1 MAEDAHEAD
10 GREDDGMKI
19 GIAGLGRMAE
29 NIGARLMDQGHTL
42 VIWNRTPA
50 KTKALAE
57 RGATVVGSAA
67 DVASQAEVIITML
80 TDGAAIDAVYRGP
93 NGLLSGD
100 VAGKLFID
108 MSTVRSDV
116 EVALAKDVRGK
127 GAALVDCPVGGSV
140 NPARDGKLF
149 GFLGGEPADAERAK
163 PIVDQLCRRVEY
175 CGPVGS
181 GALMKLAINL
191 PLIVA
196 WQAFGEAFALCRD
209 LGFTP
214 ERLVDIFAD
223 TNGANNAFRG
233 RASKIADII
242 AGRDAGPVTFSLA
255 NAQKDARTMAEEG
268 KARGVELPLIE
279 GSIACFGEAID
290 AGWADA
296 DGSSQP
302 VYWAK
307 RGAK

>member
-1 MAEDAHEAD
+1 
-10 GREDDGMKI
+10 
-19 GIAGLGRMAE
+19 
-29 NIGARLMDQGHTL
+29 
-42 VIWNRTPA
+42 
-50 KTKALAE
+50 
-57 RGATVVGSAA
+57 
-67 DVASQAEVIITML
+67 
-80 TDGAAIDAVYRGP
+80 
-93 NGLLSGD
+93 LSGD
-100 VAGKLFID
+100 VKGKLLID
-108 MSTVRSDV
+108 LSTVRPPTAV
-116 EVALAKDVRGK
+116 ELAKAVRAK

-149 GFLGGEPADAERAK
+149 GFVGGDDADVVRAK
-163 PIVDQLCRRVEY
+163 PILDQLCRRVEY

-268 KARGVELPLIE
+268 RARGVELPLIE

-307 RGAK
+307 RGLK

>member
-1 MAEDAHEAD
+1 
-10 GREDDGMKI
+10 MKI

-29 NIGARLMDQGHTL
+29 NIGARLMDQGYTL
-42 VIWNRTPA
+42 IVWNRTPD
-50 KTKALAE
+50 KTKGLAE
-57 RGATVVGSAA
+57 RGAKVAGSAA
-67 DVASQAEVIITML
+67 DVASQAEVVITIL
-80 TDGAAIDAVYRGP
+80 TDAAAIDAVYDGP
-93 NGLLSGD
+93 NGLLGGD
-100 VAGKLFID
+100 VRGKLFIE
-108 MSTVRSDV
+108 MSTVRPEV
-116 EVALAKDVRGK
+116 EVALAKKVRDK

-140 NPARDGKLF
+140 APARDGKLF
-149 GFLGGEPADAERAK
+149 GFMGAEPADAARAK
-163 PIVDQLCRRVEY
+163 PILDQLCRRLEH

-233 RASKIADII
+233 RVSKLADIF
-242 AGRDAGPVTFSLA
+242 AGRDPGIVTFSLA

-268 KARGVELPLIE
+268 RARGVDLPLIE
-279 GSIACFGEAID
+279 RSIACFGDAID
-290 AGWADA
+290 AGWAAA
-296 DGSSQP
+296 DGSSHL
-302 VYWAK
+302 VYWAR
-307 RGAK
+307 RGLK

>member
-1 MAEDAHEAD
+1 MN
-10 GREDDGMKI
+10 I

-42 VIWNRTPA
+42 VIWNRTLE
-50 KTKALAE
+50 KTAALAA
-57 RGATVVGSAA
+57 RGAKVVGSPAE
-67 DVASQAEVIITML
+67 VATQAEAVITIL
-80 TDGAAIDAVYRGP
+80 TDAAAIEAVYNGS

-100 VAGKLFID
+100 VKGKLFID
-108 MSTVRSDV
+108 MSTVRPEA
-116 EVALAKDVRGK
+116 EVALAKKVREK
-127 GAALVDCPVGGSV
+127 GGALVDCPVGGSV
-140 NPARDGKLF
+140 VPAREGKLF
-149 GFLGGEPADAERAK
+149 GFMGGEQADADRAK
-163 PIVDQLCRRVEY
+163 PILDQLCRRLEY

-209 LGFTP
+209 LGMPP

-233 RASKIADII
+233 RASKIADIM
-242 AGRDAGPVTFSLA
+242 AGRDAGLVTFSLA

-268 KARGVELPLIE
+268 KSRGLELPLIE
-279 GSIACFGEAID
+279 RSIACFGEAIA
-290 AGWADA
+290 AGWDKQ
-296 DGSSQP
+296 DGSAQP

-307 RGAK
+307 RGRK

>member
-1 MAEDAHEAD
+1 
-10 GREDDGMKI
+10 MKI
-19 GIAGLGRMAE
+19 GIAGLGRMAAA
-29 NIGARLMDQGHTL
+29 IGARLIDQGHTL
-42 VIWNRTPA
+42 MVWNRTPEKTTPLAAMGA
-50 KTKALAE
+50 KVAGSPAE
-57 RGATVVGSAA
+57 VAGAS
-67 DVASQAEVIITML
+67 DVIITIL
-80 TDGAAIDAVYRGP
+80 TDAAAIDAVYGGG
-93 NGLLSGD
+93 NGLLSGN

-108 MSTVRSDV
+108 MSTVRPET
-116 EVALAKDVRGK
+116 EVALAKRVREK

-140 NPARDGKLF
+140 VPARDGKLF
-149 GFLGGEPADAERAK
+149 GFMGAEPADAERAK
-163 PIVDQLCRRVEY
+163 PVLDQLCRRLEH

-196 WQAFGEAFALCRD
+196 WQSFGEAFALCRD

-233 RASKIADII
+233 RASKIATIMT
-242 AGRDAGPVTFSLA
+242 GGDAGEVTFSLA

-268 KARGVELPLIE
+268 KARGLELPLIE
-279 GSIACFGEAID
+279 RSIACFGEAIA
-290 AGWADA
+290 AGWGVA

-307 RGAK
+307 RGK

>member
-1 MAEDAHEAD
+1 MN
-10 GREDDGMKI
+10 I

-42 VIWNRTPA
+42 VIWNRTPE

-57 RGATVVGSAA
+57 RGAKVVGSPAE
-67 DVASQAEVIITML
+67 VATQAETVITIL
-80 TDGAAIDAVYRGP
+80 TDAAAIDAVYNGP
-93 NGLLSGD
+93 NGLLNGD
-100 VAGKLFID
+100 AKGKLFID
-108 MSTVRSDV
+108 MSTVRPET
-116 EVALAKDVRGK
+116 EVALAKNVREK
-127 GAALVDCPVGGSV
+127 GGALVDCPVGGSV
-140 NPARDGKLF
+140 VPAREGKLF
-149 GFLGGEPADAERAK
+149 GFMGGEQADADRAK
-163 PIVDQLCRRVEY
+163 PILDQLCRRLEY

-209 LGFTP
+209 LNMTP

-233 RASKIADII
+233 RASKIADIM
-242 AGRDAGPVTFSLA
+242 AGRDAGLVTFSLA

-268 KARGVELPLIE
+268 KSRGLDLPLIE
-279 GSIACFGEAID
+279 RSIACFGEAIA
-290 AGWADA
+290 AGWDKQ
-296 DGSSQP
+296 DGSAQP
-302 VYWAK
+302 VFWAK
-307 RGAK
+307 RK

>member
-1 MAEDAHEAD
+1 
-10 GREDDGMKI
+10 MKI

-29 NIGARLMDQGHTL
+29 NIGARLIDQGHAL
-42 VIWNRTPA
+42 VVWNRTPE
-50 KTKALAE
+50 KTKALAA
-57 RGATVVGSAA
+57 RGATVVGSP
-67 DVASQAEVIITML
+67 AEVATLSEAIITIL
-80 TDGAAIDAVYRGP
+80 TDAAAIDAVYNGP

-100 VAGKLFID
+100 VTGKLFID
-108 MSTVRSDV
+108 MSTVRSET
-116 EVALAKDVRGK
+116 EVALARQVREK

-140 NPARDGKLF
+140 VPARDGKLF
-149 GFLGGEPADAERAK
+149 GFMGGEPADAERAK
-163 PIVDQLCRRVEY
+163 PILEQLCRRLEY

-214 ERLVDIFAD
+214 ERLADIFAD
-223 TNGANNAFRG
+223 TNGANNAFRS
-233 RASKIADII
+233 RAPKIADLL
-242 AGRDAGPVTFSLA
+242 AGRDAGLVTFSLA

-268 KARGVELPLIE
+268 RARGVELPLIE
-279 GSIACFGEAID
+279 RSIACFGEAIA
-290 AGWADA
+290 AGWDKQ
-296 DGSSQP
+296 DGSAQP

-307 RGAK
+307 RGKK